1 MLDSTSRLDE
11 EHKLIA
17 RYAARLAA
25 ETSSSVSVLIKKRYF
40 PSVVFQ
46 GLGKIGEITSD
57 SLND

>member
-1 MLDSTSRLDE
+1 VLDRASRLDE

-25 ETSSSVSVLIKKRYF
+25 ATSSSVSVLIKERCF

-46 GLGKIGEITSD
+46 GLGKIRGITSD
-57 SLND
+57 RLRG